1 MSEVQPLF
9 DVEKA
14 HPGGVTS
21 GIQLELRFF
30 PLKIRVSS
38 RVTPE
43 AEIHSIAIIHSYR
56 PAYFFL
62 RYLYF
67 LLRST
72 IDRRVDLRLK
82 PVLLTLKIAKGGY
95 RSFRIAS
102 LRPSK

>member
-1 MSEVQPLF
+1 M
-9 DVEKA
+9 
-14 HPGGVTS
+14 S

-30 PLKIRVSS
+30 PLKIRVGG

-43 AEIHSIAIIHSYR
+43 AEIHSIAVIHSRR
-56 PAYFFL
+56 PACFFPQ
-62 RYLYF
+62 YSYF

-72 IDRRVDLRLK
+72 IDRRVDPRLK
-82 PVLLTLKIAKGGY
+82 PVLSTFKIAEGGY